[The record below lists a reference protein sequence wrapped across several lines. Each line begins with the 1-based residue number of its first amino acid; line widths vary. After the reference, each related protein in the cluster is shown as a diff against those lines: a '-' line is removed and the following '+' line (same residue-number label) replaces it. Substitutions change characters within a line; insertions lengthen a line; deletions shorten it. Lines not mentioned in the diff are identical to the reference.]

1 MYGALGIPYGYE
13 NVLPISQR
21 YKQNPY
27 SMLSSIG
34 TDTETMT
41 CTSDGE
47 SEYSRSDYSRFG
59 QSHAK
64 NSRMQMMKSTI
75 VKNTVVE
82 EEPFEE
88 MKDDSRY
95 KKRLALSETSIWNIL
110 MAGFP
115 CQTILLKSRLSNF
128 S

>member
-1 MYGALGIPYGYE
+1 MHGTQGIPYGYE

-47 SEYSRSDYSRFG
+47 SEYSRSDYSRF
-59 QSHAK
+59 AK
-64 NSRMQMMKSTI
+64 NSRIQMMKSAI

-82 EEPFEE
+82 EEPFE
-88 MKDDSRY
+88 DSRY

-115 CQTILLKSRLSNF
+115 S
-128 S
+128 